1 MRNLRFF
8 VLFFFFGTIRLYAL
22 YRRNAL
28 FSSLLFSSFDKI
40 AHGIRALA
48 YTDKEKK
55 KHEKI
60 SYASFV

>member
-1 MRNLRFF
+1 MRFIGEMRF
-8 VLFFFFGTIRLYAL
+8 
-22 YRRNAL
+22 